1 MNVKKTKEVII
12 DFRRKP
18 TEMAPM
24 LIHGSEVE
32 IVESFKFLGTTISN
46 DLKWSINVDIIVKKA
61 QQRLFFLRLL
71 RRFRVSQELLVE
83 FYRAVVECVLT
94 LFITAWYGNTTA
106 VDRRRLNRVVKTAT
120 KITRAKLPTF
130 DHVY

>member
-18 TEMAPM
+18 TEMAPL
-24 LIHGSEVE
+24 LINGGELE

-46 DLKWSINVDIIVKKA
+46 DLKWSINVDIILKKA

-71 RRFRVSQELLVE
+71 RRFGVLVLVPG
-83 FYRAVVECVLT
+83 VV
-94 LFITAWYGNTTA
+94 GQN
-106 VDRRRLNRVVKTAT
+106 
-120 KITRAKLPTF
+120 LPSNG
-130 DHVY
+130 